1 MCTGWETGV
10 ESHRDERERE
20 RERECVREKRQKRQ
34 TPTEKVGLGNNSLL
48 APVTFK
54 GQLEKSWLW
63 DYYVGMDLRGLD
75 WESKTKI

>member
-1 MCTGWETGV
+1 MCTSWETGV

-20 RERECVREKRQKRQ
+20 RERERRDKRDKPQQK
-34 TPTEKVGLGNNSLL
+34 KVGLGNNSLL

-54 GQLEKSWLW
+54 GQLEKPWLW
-63 DYYVGMDLRGLD
+63 DHYVGMDLRGLD